1 MTMQDSLI
9 NAIRQ
14 MLIQIFRPLVR
25 ILLRFNVP
33 YGVVADVLKWAYVDV
48 ANQHFGI
55 DGKTPT
61 KSRVAVITG
70 LSRVQVDA
78 QMKLDLFNEEFSH
91 REWHRAA
98 RVLTGWSENPVFND
112 QYDKPRI
119 LPIKDDGKTD
129 FQALVE
135 YYSGGAT
142 YRSILDEL
150 LTNGAV
156 KKHPDNTV
164 ELMRP
169 YYLTESSG
177 NDLEK
182 INFLAESAQYLIET
196 IDHNIDPARS
206 GLRFQ
211 RIVAE
216 QRLPKSLS
224 KVAES
229 YIRKQ
234 TQTLANEVDAY
245 LEHLV
250 EHSDLEE
257 NTEVVPRIGLGLYF
271 FKSDD

>member
-1 MTMQDSLI
+1 MQDSLM

-33 YGVVADVLKWAYVDV
+33 YGVVADVLKWTYVDV
-48 ANQHFGI
+48 ANTHFGI
-55 DGKTPT
+55 KDKAPT

-78 QMKLDLFNEEFSH
+78 QLKLDLFNEEFSH

-98 RVLTGWSENPVFND
+98 KVLTGWAENPVFND

-119 LPIKDDGKTD
+119 LPIKGDGKTD

-142 YRSILDEL
+142 YRSVLDEL
-150 LTNGAV
+150 LANGAV
-156 KKHPDNTV
+156 KKHKDNTL
-164 ELMRP
+164 ELIRP
-169 YYLTESSG
+169 YYLTESDG
-177 NDLEK
+177 NELQK

-196 IDHNIDPARS
+196 IDHNIDPERS
-206 GLRFQ
+206 SPRFQ
-211 RIVAE
+211 RIVT
-216 QRLPKSLS
+216 QDRLPQSLANI
-224 KVAES
+224 AES

-234 TQTLANEVDAY
+234 SQALANDVDAY

-250 EHSDLEE
+250 EHSDLEQD
-257 NTEVVPRIGLGLYF
+257 NDLIPNIGLGIYF
-271 FKSDD
+271 YKSDE